1 MDDTELKK
9 IIVEK
14 RWRIWYKPSSM
25 SIYHWVVQ
33 RQTWYGRWK
42 TIGKFYSAREATDA
56 KIVLMH
62 EDVLTFT
69 GSLSEL

>member
-1 MDDTELKK
+1 MDDTQLKQL
-9 IIVEK
+9 IVEK
-14 RWRIWYKPSSM
+14 RWRIWYNPSGM
-25 SIYHWVVQ
+25 TIYKWIVQ

-42 TIGKFYSAREATDA
+42 TIGKFWTSNEAAEA
-56 KIVLMH
+56 KIVLMR